1 MARLNLTLD
10 DDTWNALVR
19 HAESRP
25 IATVARD
32 ILRAELARRDA
43 LGRRRALAKD
53 YIAGRADERALLAE
67 LEGGQLA
74 LLEDDD
80 DAA

>member
-1 MARLNLTLD
+1 MTRLNLTLD

-43 LGRRRALAKD
+43 LSRRRALAKD
-53 YIAGRADERALLAE
+53 YVAGRADARDLLEEFEAGQLDL
-67 LEGGQLA
+67 LEG
-74 LLEDDD
+74 DD